1 MRRTPRNKTD
11 KYWRARS
18 TSEAVD
24 VASEVRDP
32 NRQELRRRRSKVTS
46 LANSGA
52 AVSPLLR
59 VKRRAPRVE
68 ANRTRRWAPLLAFL
82 SVGGLAVVA
91 GIPSFAASDSSSDV
105 SFARYAESEQSVTG
119 TSGRL
124 GSQRDGISAMAGF
137 GSAGGRSLAS
147 FTNNPNGTIQWPFAV
162 TVPISDLYGA
172 REAPCAGCSSMHGG
186 IDFDAGEGYPIQV
199 IADGVVTKVQPFDDN
214 WGDGIDVE
222 ITHSVN
228 GQAIVSRYCHLLAGS
243 ITVSEGQAV
252 SVAQLLAQVGDTGA
266 TTGAHLHFEI
276 HANGSP
282 IDPYAWLMENAN

>member
-1 MRRTPRNKTD
+1 
-11 KYWRARS
+11 
-18 TSEAVD
+18 
-24 VASEVRDP
+24 
-32 NRQELRRRRSKVTS
+32 
-46 LANSGA
+46 
-52 AVSPLLR
+52 
-59 VKRRAPRVE
+59 VKRLSPRAE

-91 GIPSFAASDSSSDV
+91 GIPSFAAADYSNDA
-105 SFARYAESEQSVTG
+105 SFARSAESEQSVTG
-119 TSGRL
+119 TSGRQ

-172 REAPCAGCSSMHGG
+172 REAPCVGCSSMHGG

-199 IADGVVTKVQPFDDN
+199 IADGVVTKVQPLDDN
-214 WGDGIDVE
+214 WGDGVYVE

-228 GQAIVSRYCHLLAGS
+228 GQSILSRYCHLLSGS

-252 SVAQLLAQVGDTGA
+252 RVGQLLAQVGDTGA

-282 IDPYAWLMENAN
+282 INPYTWLTENAN

>member
-1 MRRTPRNKTD
+1 MRRTPTSKAD

-18 TSEAVD
+18 APEEVD
-24 VASEVRDP
+24 VASEVRDQ
-32 NRQELRRRRSKVTS
+32 NRQALRRRRSNVTS
-46 LANSGA
+46 LANSEV
-52 AVSPLLR
+52 AVSRTPR
-59 VKRRAPRVE
+59 VKRRLQRVE
-68 ANRTRRWAPLLAFL
+68 TNRTRRWAPLLAFL

-91 GIPSFAASDSSSDV
+91 GIPSFAASDSSNDV
-105 SFARYAESEQSVTG
+105 SFARSAESEQSVTG

-214 WGDGIDVE
+214 WGDGIYVE

-228 GQAIVSRYCHLLAGS
+228 GQSIVSRYCHLLAGS
-243 ITVSEGQAV
+243 ITVSEGQTV
-252 SVAQLLAQVGDTGA
+252 SVAQFLAQVGDTGA

-282 IDPYAWLMENAN
+282 IDPYAWLMQNAN

>member
-1 MRRTPRNKTD
+1 MRRSPTSNTD
-11 KYWRARS
+11 RYWRARS
-18 TSEAVD
+18 APEAVD
-24 VASEVRDP
+24 AASEVRDR
-32 NRQELRRRRSKVTS
+32 NRQALRRRRSKGTS
-46 LANSGA
+46 PARSEA
-52 AVSPLLR
+52 AVSRLPR
-59 VKRRAPRVE
+59 VKRLSPRAE

-91 GIPSFAASDSSSDV
+91 GIPSFAAADYSNDA
-105 SFARYAESEQSVTG
+105 SFARSAESEQSVTG
-119 TSGRL
+119 TSGRQ

-172 REAPCAGCSSMHGG
+172 REAPCVGCSSMHGG

-199 IADGVVTKVQPFDDN
+199 IADGVVTKVQPLDDN
-214 WGDGIDVE
+214 WGDGVYVE

-228 GQAIVSRYCHLLAGS
+228 GQSILSRYCHLLSGS

-252 SVAQLLAQVGDTGA
+252 RVGQLLAQVGDTGA

-282 IDPYAWLMENAN
+282 INPYTWLTENAN

>member
-1 MRRTPRNKTD
+1 MRRTPRKKTD

-24 VASEVRDP
+24 VASEVRDQ
-32 NRQELRRRRSKVTS
+32 NLQELRRRRSKVTS

-105 SFARYAESEQSVTG
+105 SFARSAESEQSVTG

-214 WGDGIDVE
+214 WGDGIYVE

-228 GQAIVSRYCHLLAGS
+228 GQSIVSRYCHLLAGS

>member
-1 MRRTPRNKTD
+1 MRRSATSKND
-11 KYWRARS
+11 KYWRARRAP
-18 TSEAVD
+18 EGVD
-24 VASEVRDP
+24 VASEVRDQ
-32 NRQELRRRRSKVTS
+32 NRQALRRRRSKPTSTAKSEVT
-46 LANSGA
+46 
-52 AVSPLLR
+52 VSR
-59 VKRRAPRVE
+59 VSHVKHRSPRTRS
-68 ANRTRRWAPLLAFL
+68 NRTRRWAPLLAFL

-91 GIPSFAASDSSSDV
+91 GIPSFAASDSSNN
-105 SFARYAESEQSVTG
+105 SFQRAAESEQSVTG
-119 TSGRL
+119 TSGQQA
-124 GSQRDGISAMAGF
+124 SQRDGVSAMAGY

-199 IADGVVTKVQPFDDN
+199 IADGVVTKVQPLDDN
-214 WGDGIDVE
+214 WGDGVYVE

-228 GQAIVSRYCHLLAGS
+228 GETILSRYCHLFTGS
-243 ITVSEGQAV
+243 ITVSEGE
-252 SVAQLLAQVGDTGA
+252 SVRVGQLLAQVGDTGA

-282 IDPYAWLMENAN
+282 INPYTWLSQNAN